1 MPLTKK
7 GKKILSSMKGQY
19 GDEKGK
25 RVFYASQNKG
35 TITGTHKKKIL
46 PEPKRLNDK

>member
-7 GKKILSSMKGQY
+7 GKKIKKAMEKQY
-19 GDEKGK
+19 GKEKGE

-35 TITGTHKKKIL
+35 TIKGTHKKRKK
-46 PEPKRLNDK
+46 KRGKA